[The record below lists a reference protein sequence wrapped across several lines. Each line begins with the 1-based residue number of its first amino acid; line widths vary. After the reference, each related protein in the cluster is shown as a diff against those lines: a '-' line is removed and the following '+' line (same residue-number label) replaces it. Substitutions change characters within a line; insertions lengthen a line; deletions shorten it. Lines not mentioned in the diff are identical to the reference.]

1 MNPSTLPVKEHY
13 DNFLAKRYAW
23 MAGGFAVNVEKNR
36 AFLDGQAIR
45 VSGTGQAVD
54 LGAGC
59 GFVTIPLLEA
69 GFFVLAVDFCKPL
82 LEELRLHAASHG
94 VRTIAGDILDFSLWA
109 GRDPE
114 LIVCMG
120 DTLPHLPDT
129 DTVVRLIRQCHAE
142 LVVGGR
148 LILALRDYSREVEG
162 NIVVIPVQRDRDRI
176 FLCRL
181 EYRAD
186 HVGVTDVLY
195 SRESGSWERSYGE
208 YRKLRIAPAFLEREL
223 ERAGFRIEDKSV
235 SKGHITIIAQKG
247 A

>member
-1 MNPSTLPVKEHY
+1 MTSPAIPAQEHY
-13 DNFLAKRYAW
+13 DNFLAKQYAW
-23 MAGGFAVNVEKNR
+23 MAGGFAENVEKNR
-36 AFLDGQAIR
+36 AFLAGKAIR
-45 VSGTGQAVD
+45 ISRTGQAVD

-69 GFFVLAVDFCKPL
+69 GFSVLAVDFCTPL

-94 VRTIAGDILDFSLWA
+94 VRTSAGDIMDFSLWA

-114 LIVCMG
+114 LIACMG

-129 DTVVRLIRQCHAE
+129 DTIVRLIRQCYAE
-142 LVVGGR
+142 LVPGGK

-162 NIVVIPVQRDRDRI
+162 SIVVIPVQRDRDRI

-195 SRESGSWERSYGE
+195 SRESGSWERSHGK
-208 YRKLRIAPAFLEREL
+208 YRKLRIAPAFLGREL
-223 ERAGFRIEDKSV
+223 VRAGFRIEENTV
-235 SKGHITIIAQKG
+235 GEGHITIIAKNDG
-247 A
+247 